1 MRFTTFKF
9 FFVTLRSQTITTT
22 AMNISKAFET
32 AFNRMA
38 EKGWDKIYVIV
49 DIHDTIL
56 RACYEQEE
64 TYDYLPRA
72 TSTSWRAILTDLS
85 TTAFTSSMPT
95 TTPRLAT
102 QLCRAST
109 TNSTSTLAST
119 TSLASMARPTG
130 PRSSVWSTLTLN
142 TTHDGHQYRCCLLC
156 FMLNFG

>member
-1 MRFTTFKF
+1 
-9 FFVTLRSQTITTT
+9 
-22 AMNISKAFET
+22 MNISKAFET

-64 TYDYLPRA
+64 TYDYLPQAREA
-72 TSTSWRAILTDLS
+72 LQLLTQRQDICLILWSACDLDK
-85 TTAFTSSMPT
+85 
-95 TTPRLAT
+95 LARY
-102 QLCRAST
+102 LDRFEHDGIHFEYANHNPEVGAST